1 MGRLVQLP
9 SFRWLGAV
17 GVKGKTMRRL
27 LPCAA
32 IAMLISATSAFAATE
47 YYVVHKAA
55 GGACS
60 VVTKKPDG
68 KAMMMVGTAAYK
80 THAAAEAALK
90 AAAECKK

>member
-1 MGRLVQLP
+1 VI
-9 SFRWLGAV
+9 
-17 GVKGKTMRRL
+17 GVVELKGKTMRRL

-32 IAMLISATSAFAATE
+32 IAVLISATSAFAATE
-47 YYVVHKAA
+47 YYVAHKAA

-68 KAMMMVGTAAYK
+68 KAMMMVGATSYK